1 MAGTPTIALLGYGE
15 AGSAFGRDLLVAG
28 ARVRVYDPEVRP
40 EDPLEVCS
48 DEAEAARGADLV
60 LSVNSSSA
68 AVDALRAGLT
78 GLSPHAVWA
87 DLNTGSPG
95 LKTTLERLAAEAGR
109 TFADVAI
116 MAPVPGRGLRVPMLV
131 SGGGA
136 EHVAAVLGALGTP
149 ITIQPGAAGA
159 AAQRK
164 LLRSVFFKGLAASV
178 VEALEAAR
186 AAGCEEWLRE
196 NIAMELAGADAS
208 TVDRLVSGT
217 HQHAKRRADEMA
229 ASAQML
235 EELGVPPLMAR
246 ASRDLLRR
254 LLAGDREPATSG
266 HRRGSSRSR
275 V

>member
-1 MAGTPTIALLGYGE
+1 MEGVPTIALLGYGE

-28 ARVRVYDPEVRP
+28 ARVRVYDPQVQP
-40 EDPLEVCS
+40 EDSVEACS

-60 LSVNSSSA
+60 LSVNSSLA
-68 AVDALRAGLT
+68 AVDALRTGLA
-78 GLSPHAVWA
+78 GLSPNSVWA
-87 DLNTGSPG
+87 DLNSGSPG
-95 LKTTLERLAAEAGR
+95 LKTTLEGLATEAGM

-116 MAPVPGRGLRVPMLV
+116 MAPVPGKGLRVPMLV

-136 EHVAAVLGALGTP
+136 ERVTVILGALGTP
-149 ITIQPGAAGA
+149 ITVQPGPAGA

-196 NIAMELAGADAS
+196 NIAIELAEADAS
-208 TVDRLVSGT
+208 TVERLVSGT
-217 HQHAKRRADEMA
+217 HQHAKRRVEEMA
-229 ASAQML
+229 AAAQML
-235 EELGVPPLMAR
+235 DELGVPPLMAG

-254 LLAGDREPATSG
+254 MLVGD
-266 HRRGSSRSR
+266 
-275 V
+275 